1 VLESSLRVVARIKAK
16 PDKIDEVCELLS
28 GLIEPTRKE
37 ADCLSYKL
45 LQNRKD
51 PTDFTFI
58 EEWESDSAFDLHATT
73 EHIRDISPKLK
84 EIAAAAPDIRIYSV
98 VG

>member
-1 VLESSLRVVARIKAK
+1 MLESSLRVVARIKAK
-16 PDKIDEVCELLS
+16 PDKIDEVRELLS

-37 ADCLSYKL
+37 VGCLGYEL

-51 PTDFTFI
+51 PTDFTFL
-58 EEWESDSAFDLHATT
+58 EEWESDSAFNLHATT
-73 EHIRDISPKLK
+73 VHIRDISPKLK
-84 EIAAAAPDIRIYSV
+84 EITAEAPDIRIYSV

>member
-1 VLESSLRVVARIKAK
+1 MLKNSLRIVARIKAQ
-16 PDKIDEVCELLS
+16 PDKVDEVRRLLS

-37 ADCLSYKL
+37 LGCISYEL

-51 PTDFTFI
+51 PTDFTFV
-58 EEWESDSAFDLHATT
+58 EEWESDTAFDGHFAT
-73 EHIRDISPKLK
+73 EHIKEALPKLG
-84 EIAAAAPDIRIYSV
+84 EMAAAEPDIQIYSV